1 MNEKLVLIISAS
13 AILNL
18 SLIAIL
24 SWVRSKNNPANF
36 WLGWM
41 FFAIGIAILDNTFI
55 FAGRGSI
62 FLYHLGEF
70 SNLSF
75 GGLMITFAD
84 NFVYNNRKAIK
95 FNWKLFI
102 PTFTY
107 LPFILLCFIQPHWA
121 IDTIRASET
130 DKMTIFGTIY
140 NLIIC
145 GYSIGANVFLLWKY
159 NQNRLEPETKNKR
172 IKLINEFLWIM
183 MILQSMAF
191 IPFILKLDIDYII
204 LYMPIMGQM
213 FFVYV
218 FFRMTYSIKFFENQ
232 MNTQITTENPIKY
245 ATLRLDDRKVED
257 IRLQIIDLMERK
269 KSYLNSEYTLSD
281 MSKELKILPNV
292 LSMVINSKLNCSFNE
307 YINTLR
313 IKTAIELLNKAGKN
327 NLTIEA
333 IAYEAGFNNRT
344 SFYKAFKKQTGKL
357 PKEYLKKEQE
367 MKAVV

>member
-24 SWVRSKNNPANF
+24 SWVKSKENPANF

-41 FFAIGIAILDNTFI
+41 FFAASVAILDNTFI
-55 FAGRGSI
+55 FADRGTI
-62 FLYHLGEF
+62 LLYHLGVF

-75 GGLMITFAD
+75 GGLLITFVD
-84 NFVYNNRKAIK
+84 SFLHYDRKTIK

-107 LPFILLCFIQPHWA
+107 LPFILLCIVQPHWA
-121 IDTIRASET
+121 TDTIRASET
-130 DKMTIFGTIY
+130 GKMTIFATIY

-159 NQNRLEPETKNKR
+159 NQIRLKPETKNKR
-172 IKLINEFLWIM
+172 IKLINEFLWTI

-191 IPFILKLDIDYII
+191 IPFLLKLDIDYII
-204 LYMPIMGQM
+204 LYMPIMGQL
-213 FFVYV
+213 FFIYV
-218 FFRMTYSIKFFENQ
+218 FFKMTYSMKLFENQ
-232 MNTQITTENPIKY
+232 MNAQITTENPVKY
-245 ATLRLDDRKVED
+245 AALKLDDQKIEE
-257 IRLQIIDLMERK
+257 IRLSIIELMEKK
-269 KSYLNSEYTLSD
+269 KSYLNMDYTLSD
-281 MSKELKILPNV
+281 MSKELKILPNL
-292 LSMVINSKLNCSFNE
+292 LSMVINSKLNCCFNE

-313 IKTAIELLNKAGKN
+313 IKTAIELLKKAGKN

-333 IAYEAGFNNRT
+333 IAYESGFNNRT

-357 PKEYLKKEQE
+357 PKEYLKKEKE
-367 MKAVV
+367 MKEVV